1 MFKKL
6 ERIIA
11 KLNSDERGIF
21 DPQTVNIFV
30 ALVVVM
36 GIAILIF
43 SITSS

>member
-11 KLNSDERGIF
+11 KLNRDERGIF

>member
-11 KLNSDERGIF
+11 KLNRDERGIF

-30 ALVVVM
+30 AS
-36 GIAILIF
+36 GSCDGNSYSDIF
-43 SITSS
+43 NYK